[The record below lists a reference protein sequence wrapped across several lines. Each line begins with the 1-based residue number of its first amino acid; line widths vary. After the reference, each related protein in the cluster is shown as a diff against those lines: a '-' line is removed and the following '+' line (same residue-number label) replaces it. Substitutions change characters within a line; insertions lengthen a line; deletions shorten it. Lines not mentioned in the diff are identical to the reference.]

1 MLYLPMQN
9 PFLFDPNC
17 SLWLQFKEHLR
28 VLGKENS
35 LYPLKPVI
43 NCLCLTKFELKQTLN
58 TEKYGKECVAWES
71 QDFLFYHPTLWKD
84 TFLTIWLSDTFDYLV
99 MIIEFVVQNLTW
111 YPSWLNTEKKRTWSV
126 YQKTYCLSHTVF
138 KCLKLLV

>member
-1 MLYLPMQN
+1 MQN

-58 TEKYGKECVAWES
+58 TEKYEKECVA
-71 QDFLFYHPTLWKD
+71 
-84 TFLTIWLSDTFDYLV
+84 
-99 MIIEFVVQNLTW
+99 
-111 YPSWLNTEKKRTWSV
+111 
-126 YQKTYCLSHTVF
+126 
-138 KCLKLLV
+138 

>member
-1 MLYLPMQN
+1 MQN

-58 TEKYGKECVAWES
+58 TEKNVLHEKV
-71 QDFLFYHPTLWKD
+71 K
-84 TFLTIWLSDTFDYLV
+84 TFFFITPLSEIRTHFCPHLTILS
-99 MIIEFVVQNLTW
+99 
-111 YPSWLNTEKKRTWSV
+111 
-126 YQKTYCLSHTVF
+126 
-138 KCLKLLV
+138 